1 MNTHIDFQ
9 TIQDANGN
17 PVFAV
22 VPYAD
27 FIALYAKENGII
39 PHAVISATVD
49 GNSPIKAWREYLG
62 FSPAEIAARLDMSQA
77 EFAEI
82 ETAVKPRQVILKKVA
97 QALGLTVAQLDF

>member
-1 MNTHIDFQ
+1 MIRLKQ
-9 TIQDANGN
+9 
-17 PVFAV
+17 
-22 VPYAD
+22 
-27 FIALYAKENGII
+27 ALKSAIHYGHFHMTAQYYEENGTI

-82 ETAVKPRQVILKKVA
+82 ETAVKLRQTILKKVA
-97 QALGLTVAQLDF
+97 HALGLTVAQLDF